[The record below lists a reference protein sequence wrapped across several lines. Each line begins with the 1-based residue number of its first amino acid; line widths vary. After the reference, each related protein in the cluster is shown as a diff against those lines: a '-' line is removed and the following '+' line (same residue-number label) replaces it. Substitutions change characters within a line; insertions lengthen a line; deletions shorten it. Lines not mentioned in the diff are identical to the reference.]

1 MSVMA
6 ARRAA
11 VAIARRCCE
20 LLIWTWLKMG
30 RIDQGQYA
38 FLDRKLLVNIE
49 HIEKL
54 MKAN

>member
-1 MSVMA
+1 
-6 ARRAA
+6 
-11 VAIARRCCE
+11 
-20 LLIWTWLKMG
+20 MG
-30 RIDQGQYA
+30 RIDLGQYA